1 MNRLI
6 GIALLL
12 LLIGLFVLL
21 YAAGCLER
29 DPAPPTATV
38 TPTATFPAPPTMRP
52 TATATVTRKP
62 TATATAPAPTP
73 TATVTR
79 KPTATAPAPTPT
91 RVEVN
96 GSTIIGWASYYAA
109 GVFEDTMEAHREF
122 AKYPAGLE
130 PGRAA
135 AVLDCDWKRDG
146 RVLLVRPVDA
156 HTGEAVGDGEW
167 RPLWVV
173 DCAGDRETAEWM
185 QANNIIIEIDESLW
199 DEWAEY
205 HDRLKGL
212 RVEVYLLE

>member
-1 MNRLI
+1 MSANRNI

-12 LLIGLFVLL
+12 LLIGFLIVAQ
-21 YAAGCLER
+21 AAGCLGR
-29 DPAPPTATV
+29 DPAPAPPTATV
-38 TPTATFPAPPTMRP
+38 TVTATFPAPPTL
-52 TATATVTRKP
+52 KP
-62 TATATAPAPTP
+62 TATATAPAA
-73 TATVTR
+73 TATS
-79 KPTATAPAPTPT
+79 KPTATATAPAATAT
-91 RVEVN
+91 RVEVT
-96 GSTIIGWASYYAA
+96 GPTIIGWASYYAE
-109 GVFEDTMEAHREF
+109 GVFRDTMDAHREF
-122 AKYPAGLE
+122 AKYPPDLD

-135 AVLDCDWKRDG
+135 AVLDCGWKSDG

-185 QANNIIIEIDESLW
+185 EANNIVIEIDESLW

-205 HDRLKGL
+205 HDRFRGL